1 LDPDSIPAISIGLSL
16 KERYKLGDG
25 QKYIPGLLYTWVDKI
40 TSDDELLEVPGVA
53 DMMALIILEVLTT
66 CPSNYSSVVSSK
78 ELQRGID
85 MASTRL
91 SRQKEFSKNEIRPRF
106 PFYTGRLKTNWS
118 TDRLFVDVGCDSLY
132 PVEKKINRADLL
144 AAKEQSLRT
153 KLSKQQMAA
162 ELEEY
167 KLEIDSKIARSENQ
181 ALLPFL
187 EHKNGV
193 DLTISTRSNLTF
205 ERVSWYL
212 SYAIFFITYQELIL
226 EWKIHTSF
234 DMVECAM
241 ECIGYAYGYG
251 SQRVKPLRKKFDVI
265 VSFPPNLKTIF
276 HNGGP
281 LDMTTISLHKLEY
294 IKGVLKINNTP
305 CPTNSRVYRDSEL
318 SWIWNQMPDGV
329 THPWEAT
336 RDWFSDN
343 GLMSIVRLMNE
354 LKSKTITPKM
364 LSLLYEPVAPFG
376 MATSDPN
383 FVELKTATPKERRD
397 IMADSGIEG
406 QECNSQL
413 DSVITSL
420 ADMIVDGKVDH
431 IRIPVAEVLDKMTT
445 SRSSGG
451 YNVTF
456 DWDAGTA
463 RYLGHRGRSEGT
475 QRSVSESYTSKAI
488 SNLVLLS
495 SMITLTELWRSGTK
509 DIPFKI
515 FHRIVVGR
523 VIRNI
528 YAVPTANQI
537 PMQLIYDGIT
547 KLFRHGWSSQMDN
560 FSLPNS
566 GPMRPDSSDFV
577 KGASCYLASSFS
589 IATGTTLQAS
599 LDYTEMD
606 KQCWY
611 MMRQMV
617 SGFMHESRFRQAG
630 MKVPTS
636 PRS

>member
-1 LDPDSIPAISIGLSL
+1 
-16 KERYKLGDG
+16 
-25 QKYIPGLLYTWVDKI
+25 
-40 TSDDELLEVPGVA
+40 
-53 DMMALIILEVLTT
+53 
-66 CPSNYSSVVSSK
+66 
-78 ELQRGID
+78 
-85 MASTRL
+85 
-91 SRQKEFSKNEIRPRF
+91 
-106 PFYTGRLKTNWS
+106 
-118 TDRLFVDVGCDSLY
+118 
-132 PVEKKINRADLL
+132 
-144 AAKEQSLRT
+144 
-153 KLSKQQMAA
+153 
-162 ELEEY
+162 
-167 KLEIDSKIARSENQ
+167 
-181 ALLPFL
+181 
-187 EHKNGV
+187 
-193 DLTISTRSNLTF
+193 
-205 ERVSWYL
+205 
-212 SYAIFFITYQELIL
+212 
-226 EWKIHTSF
+226 
-234 DMVECAM
+234 
-241 ECIGYAYGYG
+241 
-251 SQRVKPLRKKFDVI
+251 
-265 VSFPPNLKTIF
+265 
-276 HNGGP
+276 
-281 LDMTTISLHKLEY
+281 
-294 IKGVLKINNTP
+294 
-305 CPTNSRVYRDSEL
+305 
-318 SWIWNQMPDGV
+318 
-329 THPWEAT
+329 
-336 RDWFSDN
+336 
-343 GLMSIVRLMNE
+343 
-354 LKSKTITPKM
+354 
-364 LSLLYEPVAPFG
+364 
-376 MATSDPN
+376 
-383 FVELKTATPKERRD
+383 
-397 IMADSGIEG
+397 MADSGIEG

-617 SGFMHESRFRQAG
+617 SRFMHESRFRQAG
-630 MKVPTS
+630 MKVATS